1 MSNRCDILKY
11 AHSVAVVG
19 ISRYQERTSRRIA
32 DYLVNNGYEVVG
44 VNPNKSFIDADGI
57 KVFNSLSDIP
67 HSIDIVNVFR
77 KSEDS
82 PSLINDII
90 KADPKVLWLQLGIRN
105 DQAVKTLKE
114 RGIAVIQDKCIK
126 VEHSMCI

>member
-1 MSNRCDILKY
+1 MTDKCNILKH
-11 AHSVAVVG
+11 ANSVAVVG
-19 ISRYQERTSRRIA
+19 LSRNRERTSRRIA
-32 DYLVNNGYEVVG
+32 DYLVDHGYKVVG
-44 VNPNKSFIDADGI
+44 VNPNKSFTDADGI

-77 KSEDS
+77 KSEDI

-90 KADPKVLWLQLGIRN
+90 EADPKVLWLQLGIRN
-105 DQAVKTLKE
+105 DHAVKTIKD

-126 VEHSMCI
+126 IEHSLCI